1 MPDRIEAMSDEQQQ
15 PEPQWTPVAPPN
27 PYAANQQMKSSK
39 ALAIAAMATGLVA
52 LLTVVVS
59 VAYFSGPV
67 AVAGG
72 VLGLIAIV
80 LGVIAL
86 VKKSGPSGASITGV
100 VSAAVAVI
108 GVTALFAVGAVAK
121 PVIDPVTPGGES
133 WTPETAPKSLLDW
146 PANMNSGGVIFE
158 GPGAPMPR
166 ESAPLEAGTA
176 PQPNQVDRAAGNDI
190 LVYVDYRCPH
200 CLEFE
205 QANSDFLSQVIGEGN
220 TSVEIVPLSFMDR
233 YSEGSYY
240 SSRASAALAC
250 VVENQP
256 EAGWAVHNAL
266 LSNSLQPSAGAGP
279 DNEQLIKSLGSA
291 AGELNSAAAACVN
304 DETYVPF
311 AQALTEWVFQNPVP
325 NALDNNLR
333 IQGTPT
339 VLVNGVVYEG
349 DAADTAAFQAFF
361 KEQAN

>member
-1 MPDRIEAMSDEQQQ
+1 MSDEQQQ
-15 PEPQWTPVAPPN
+15 AEPQWTPVAPPN
-27 PYAANQQMKSSK
+27 PYAVSEQAKGGK
-39 ALAIAAMATGLVA
+39 ALAIAAMAAGLVA

-59 VAYFSGPV
+59 IAYFSSPV
-67 AVAGG
+67 AIAGG
-72 VLGLIAIV
+72 VLGLVAVV
-80 LGVIAL
+80 LGVTAL
-86 VKKSGPSGASITGV
+86 VKKRGPIGASIAGV
-100 VSAAVAVI
+100 VAAAVAVI
-108 GVTALFAVGAVAK
+108 GVTALFAVGAIAK
-121 PVIDPVTPGGES
+121 PIIAPVEDGGEA
-133 WTPETAPKSLLDW
+133 WTPETAPKSLIDW
-146 PANMNSGGVIFE
+146 PANMETGGVIFG

-166 ESAPLEAGTA
+166 ESAPLAAGTA

-190 LVYVDYRCPH
+190 LIYVDYRCPH

-205 QANSDFLSQVIGEGN
+205 QANTDFLSKVITEGN
-220 TSVEIVPLSFMDR
+220 TSVEVVPLSFMDR

-256 EAGWAVHNAL
+256 DAAWSVHNAL
-266 LSNSLQPSAGAGP
+266 LSPALQPAAGAGP
-279 DNEQLIKSLGSA
+279 TNEQLLSALGSVS
-291 AGELNSAAAACVN
+291 GELNSAAASCIT
-304 DETYVPF
+304 DERYVPF

-325 NALDNNLR
+325 NAVDSALR